1 MSKAAEPQLRSLE
14 LIPWLEQLVSEI
26 RALVGTRV
34 NVELDVPAWDPL
46 FVRCDPGQMQQVLT
60 NLAVN
65 ARDAMGG
72 NGTLR
77 ILAERAGSAIRMVV
91 SDSGCGIAAETLPYI
106 FEPLFTTKH
115 SGTGLGLA
123 VAQQIVVRNGGTIGV
138 ESAVG
143 EGTRFTIELARTEA
157 PERETASAE
166 DGTLCQLGIERI
178 LIVEDDPS
186 VASGLAAILEGEGI
200 GVRIIERGS
209 EAVRAA
215 ALFEPDVI
223 LIDVSLPDMSGAEVY
238 EEIVARWPGIAVI
251 FSTGHAD
258 ESRLPQPHS
267 ERVGFLRKPYSSETL
282 LNKLREV
289 V

>member
-1 MSKAAEPQLRSLE
+1 
-14 LIPWLEQLVSEI
+14 
-26 RALVGTRV
+26 
-34 NVELDVPAWDPL
+34 VPAWDAL
-46 FVRCDPGQMQQVLT
+46 YVRCDPTQMQQVLT

-72 NGTLR
+72 RGTLR
-77 ILAERAGSAIRMVV
+77 ILAERAGSVV
-91 SDSGCGIAAETLPYI
+91 RIVVADSGCGIPAETLPYI

-123 VAQQIVVRNGGTIGV
+123 VAQQIVVRNGGTIAV

-143 EGTRFTIELARTEA
+143 EGTRFTIELPQAEPPA
-157 PERETASAE
+157 SETAKES
-166 DGTLCQLGIERI
+166 DTNRQQLGIDRI
-178 LIVEDDPS
+178 LIVEDDAS
-186 VASGLAAILEGEGI
+186 VASGLAAILESEGI
-200 GVRIIERGS
+200 GVRVIERGE
-209 EAVRAA
+209 EAARAV
-215 ALFEPDVI
+215 ALFDPDVV

-238 EEIVARWPGIAVI
+238 EEIVGKYPDIGVI

-258 ESRLPQPHS
+258 EARLPQAHS
-267 ERVGFLRKPYSSETL
+267 ERVGFLRKPYSGETL